1 MRYDQ
6 LMIVTAAPAA
16 VAPPTTDYAQ
26 LVEKVNAQ
34 TSVINKLMSSLSS
47 ATEREIPEQLENSIL
62 NDEQAGLILEELV
75 RIESE
80 YFTEELPDEKIKT
93 VPLNRSIVT
102 EFLYNVP
109 FEVYKAI
116 NSCVNNREKFPDV
129 LNPAM
134 LLYLLMAEDP
144 FGAIGLWMQTIST
157 MIDDNRE
164 VVDNDAQEY
173 LADVLADD
181 DEETDTDDE
190 EDLGDAE
197 GMSPGEY
204 VEIDNEAA
212 LEAQAI
218 ADENLESET
227 DVPDDDFVEVD
238 PDAVDVIV
246 DDDYEVVPIDPAQE
260 DGEIPYD
267 E

>member
-6 LMIVTAAPAA
+6 LIRVTAAPAA

-47 ATEREIPEQLENSIL
+47 ATEREMPEQLENSIL
-62 NDEQAGLILEELV
+62 NDDQAALILEELA

-80 YFTEELPDEKIKT
+80 YFTEELPDEKEVKLA
-93 VPLNRSIVT
+93 PLNRSIVT

-134 LLYLLMAEDP
+134 LLYLLMTKDP

-173 LADVLADD
+173 LADVLAED
-181 DEETDTDDE
+181 DEDADADDE
-190 EDLGDAE
+190 EDLGSAE
-197 GMSPGEY
+197 GMSPGEFI
-204 VEIDNEAA
+204 EIDNEAA

-227 DVPDDDFVEVD
+227 DVPDGDYVEVD
-238 PDAVDVIV
+238 PETVDVT
-246 DDDYEVVPIDPAQE
+246 ELME
-260 DGEIPYD
+260 GNEHGK
-267 E
+267 